1 MKQGKYAAP
10 VRRRRRRNTLKPM
23 LIAMAVV
30 LLLGCVTGGTL
41 AWLTSTTGPVTN
53 TFTVGDINIEL
64 TESEDLDLKMIPG
77 YTITKDPKVTVKA
90 NSEACYLFVK
100 IDESEN
106 LDDYIA
112 YAVDT
117 GWTKMTEVAGVDNV
131 WYIEITSNTTAD
143 TYYPILAAGS
153 ITESNVTYSWTDN
166 QVLVKPTVTKEMMD
180 ALDKADAVQPT
191 LTFQAAAVQYFK
203 NNTESFTVAE
213 AYAQAFPTTTP

>member
-41 AWLTSTTGPVTN
+41 AWLTSTTEAVTN

-64 TESEDLDLKMIPG
+64 KETWNYDSDGKEGPDSWRGKMIPG
-77 YTITKDPKVTVKA
+77 YTIAKDPKVTVKA
-90 NSEACYLFVK
+90 NSEKCYLFVK
-100 IDESEN
+100 
-106 LDDYIA
+106 L
-112 YAVDT
+112 
-117 GWTKMTEVAGVDNV
+117 TKSDNFDSFMTFEMATDWTEVPGQNGV
-131 WYIEITSNTTAD
+131 
-143 TYYPILAAGS
+143 YYRIVERSGS
-153 ITESNVTYSWTDN
+153 DQYFYVLENN
-166 QVLVKPTVTKEMMD
+166 QVSVLETVTKPDMN
-180 ALDKADAVQPT
+180 ALSSNNYPT
-191 LTFQAAAVQYFK
+191 LTVQAAAVQFNK